1 MNKTLPYHIGLRVM
15 VVFAW
20 TAVSAAL
27 TFEWL
32 TSPCGCHIPHWHYW
46 LGAMLLSGIAL
57 WRLTG
62 PEARGWSQ
70 GMWFVHLVAGSTPL
84 MFLGHYWP
92 SLMAILLVFPTWF
105 VAQRVSFPRSL
116 LWVLAVMVVLVLAPA
131 PCVILEKRLLHGV
144 IFGGLDAFAAIVSWI
159 ARAEMEARVE
169 LTRTNAELLA
179 TQDLLTSQTRL
190 AERMRVARELH
201 DVLGHRLAALSL
213 HLETA
218 AHSGEAGSRSAVS
231 KAQEQTRSLLADVRG
246 VVSTLR
252 KEEPIDLESAL
263 SALTEGIRCPR
274 IHLALRGD
282 ALLDD
287 PARAHALVRCVQEII
302 TNTLKHAAARNLW
315 IEVESHPEGLVLKA
329 RDDGQGAPKVVEGHG
344 LHGMRE
350 RLRPFGGRLD
360 LAANPGEF
368 RVNVWIPAFSGGA
381 A

>member
-1 MNKTLPYHIGLRVM
+1 MNKAFPYHRGLRAM
-15 VVFAW
+15 VIFAW
-20 TAVSAAL
+20 SAVAVAL
-27 TFEWL
+27 FFDWL
-32 TSPCGCHIPHWHYW
+32 ISPCGCEVPNWTFWISS
-46 LGAMLLSGIAL
+46 LLMSGFAL
-57 WRLTG
+57 WRLSS

-70 GMWFVHLVAGSTPL
+70 GMWFIHMAVGSVPL
-84 MFLGHYWP
+84 MVLSHLWP
-92 SLMAILLVFPTWF
+92 ALVSILFVFPTWF
-105 VAQRVSFPRSL
+105 VAQRVSFPRTF
-116 LWVLAVMVVLVLAPA
+116 LWVLAVIVVLAIAPA
-131 PCVILEKRLLHGV
+131 PCVILQKRVLHALIYGS
-144 IFGGLDAFAAIVSWI
+144 LDAFAAIVSWI
-159 ARAEMEARVE
+159 ARAEMESRQE
-169 LTRTNAELLA
+169 LARTNAELLA

-213 HLETA
+213 HLEAA
-218 AHSGEAGSRSAVS
+218 AHSDEAGSRSAVS

-263 SALTEGIRCPR
+263 SALTEGIRSPR
-274 IHLALRGD
+274 IHLVLRGD

-368 RVNVWIPAFSGGA
+368 RVNVWIPAFSGGPA
-381 A
+381 